1 MENTWLALSNDYFFL
16 CIVSIINVSSVVYEH
31 PPLTNTFCGTTP
43 FAWKQTPV
51 LCRSLSRS
59 TLQIPQSTSAWLTE
73 KIWDI
78 YSLVLAHLTTLLGKF
93 NTKPQVKQKAFL
105 NICGSLSY
113 LCPQT
118 ICPLRYPKAVTVF
131 KKSAS
136 TETESFSKQSGRLTD
151 FILSASILWFY
162 LLILISL
169 RPPVTHYVLVHPSFH
184 LSERTGMLKT

>member
-1 MENTWLALSNDYFFL
+1 MWKKHDWHYPMTTSFFALSQPLMYPQLCMNIHHSQTHFAAQLPLPENKPLFFAEACL
-16 CIVSIINVSSVVYEH
+16 A
-31 PPLTNTFCGTTP
+31 P
-43 FAWKQTPV
+43 
-51 LCRSLSRS
+51 LCRFPRAQVHD
-59 TLQIPQSTSAWLTE
+59 LQ
-73 KIWDI
+73 KKVWDI

-105 NICGSLSY
+105 NICRSLSY
-113 LCPQT
+113 LCPRT

-169 RPPVTHYVLVHPSFH
+169 RPPIS
-184 LSERTGMLKT
+184 

>member
-1 MENTWLALSNDYFFL
+1 MPNRCGKNMIGVIQQLLLSL
-16 CIVSIINVSSVVYEH
+16 CCLNHYSVLSSAW
-31 PPLTNTFCGTTP
+31 TSTTRRHILWNNLSSP
-43 FAWKQTPV
+43 GNKPCSLQKPV
-51 LCRSLSRS
+51 LFH
-59 TLQIPQSTSAWLTE
+59 SANSPEHQCMTYRE
-73 KIWDI
+73 KVWDI
-78 YSLVLAHLTTLLGKF
+78 SSFVLAHLTTLLSKF
-93 NTKPQVKQKAFL
+93 NTKPQVGQKVFL

-136 TETESFSKQSGRLTD
+136 TETESSKQSVRLND

-169 RPPVTHYVLVHPSFH
+169 RPPIS
-184 LSERTGMLKT
+184 